1 MEVIESH
8 QHESFQHSSY
18 DAAASP
24 SSSYHQP
31 SNNLYTSNDFRQ
43 NTNQDHQASGAAA
56 AAGEASTLLAAAAA
70 AAASTITSTIANYNN
85 ETSASSASLSK
96 SAAPLYTTTP
106 VFASQLYDI
115 MPSSMQ
121 YVLYDFWE
129 MYHNPEMNKYVLFN
143 GGPWLVS
150 LLIGSYLYFVLKAG
164 PKWMETR
171 QAYDLKPYIRLYNF
185 SMVIFNAYL
194 FYHASPY
201 LNYGFYCWGCNRA
214 LQPMVDESI
223 PVVRLVLISRFFD
236 FFDTMFFVLRKKFS
250 HVTFLHVFHHTVVPI
265 GFWIG
270 IKFAFFPVCCFIPYL
285 NLVVHV
291 IMYSYYGLS
300 TFGPKVQR
308 YLWWKKY
315 LTRLQIL
322 QFLIALLHSLQP
334 LYFPNCTF
342 PTIFVL
348 GQTVGALLFLWLF
361 ISFYLQA
368 YRRRNSTATGLPVP
382 EGESEAAKIKEQ
394 KEQQQAV
401 DGEDTKKVLSTSTKQ
416 QQQDNKKHQ

>member
-1 MEVIESH
+1 MTMEVI
-8 QHESFQHSSY
+8 Q
-18 DAAASP
+18 SP
-24 SSSYHQP
+24 SPYHQP
-31 SNNLYTSNDFRQ
+31 ATNNLLYQQATNNDFHQ
-43 NTNQDHQASGAAA
+43 NTNQGRTSQEAISQ

-70 AAASTITSTIANYNN
+70 AAAAATS
-85 ETSASSASLSK
+85 SASSSLVNSNLNNVT
-96 SAAPLYTTTP
+96 SSTDADYYTATP
-106 VFASQLYDI
+106 AFASQLYDI

-129 MYHNPEMNKYVLFN
+129 MHHNPELNKYALFN
-143 GGPWLVS
+143 GGPWLVC

-164 PKWMETR
+164 PKMMETK

-185 SMVIFNAYL
+185 GMVIFNAYL
-194 FYHASPY
+194 FYHASPF
-201 LNYGFYCWGCNRA
+201 LNFGLYCWGCNRA
-214 LQPMVDESI
+214 IQPMVLESI
-223 PVVRLVLISRFFD
+223 PVVWLVLISRFFD
-236 FFDTMFFVLRKKFS
+236 FFDTIFFVLRKKFS
-250 HVTFLHVFHHTVVPI
+250 HVSFLHVFHHTVVPI

-300 TFGPKVQR
+300 TFGPKVQK

-315 LTRLQIL
+315 LTRLQIV
-322 QFLIALLHSLQP
+322 QFLIALVHSLQP
-334 LYFPNCTF
+334 LYLRGCTF

-368 YRRRNSTATGLPVP
+368 YR
-382 EGESEAAKIKEQ
+382 
-394 KEQQQAV
+394 
-401 DGEDTKKVLSTSTKQ
+401 KQ
-416 QQQDNKKHQ
+416 QRSASTVTPVGIAAEAQKKREKRNNDEDENLKQDNDKPPANNNKKIQ